1 MERLLLRSK
10 LLFGLLIGPMI
21 GFAQLP
27 TSAEFD
33 VQSNPA
39 GDSLRIYVTTTGGI
53 PFDGLIS
60 EVKFTLRWPSS
71 LPATIGPRTQ
81 FCQGGIDI
89 QFYQNTTQNAGNG
102 WKYATFTGF
111 ALDWISN
118 VCPDQ
123 AWIPGQPRLLMRV
136 SITNNGGTCTPFN
149 IANDAYTT
157 SNGRESYVELNGQ
170 EIPNNIQPNA
180 GIIGNPAA
188 CAVDCLQIPNGTAFP
203 GTPCD
208 DNNPNTF
215 NDTYNA
221 NCECIGMFFPNDCL
235 GIPSG
240 PNMPGTP
247 CDDSNANT
255 GADTWNSLCVCV
267 GIPFDCNN
275 VLGGP
280 DQPGTPCD
288 DNDPATTNDT
298 WTVDCDCEG
307 TIPAP
312 TYTVL
317 IAGTI
322 TPCSPAIAGGIV
334 SITSIQGTEPNI
346 NVTTT
351 LSPNCEFGEYF
362 TMTSPTGWFSF
373 SASCM
378 NGTIA
383 TATAQYEINVLGGG
397 DTLFVNL
404 DCSGAGPVDC
414 NNIPNGPD
422 MPGTPCDDG
431 DPNTINDTWTANCI
445 CTGINNPGPCDAGF
459 WVIQA
464 YENDPL
470 GQPIPIPY
478 NLWVWNLST
487 GASPFQFLWNFGD
500 GTSSTE
506 AFPTHVYPGT
516 GPYYLCLGIWDA
528 TGCTDTYCDTVAIDG
543 DGIYQGM
550 MPGGGDD
557 RSVLTISVVQN
568 TSTSIEENT
577 DPGSTLW
584 PNPAT
589 DLVNI
594 SLDRPVD
601 GRTRVSITDLE
612 GRLLR
617 TMDRTFTSGTST
629 LTLPV
634 ADLAAGV
641 YILSIENG
649 GRSMMHRFVRGQ

>member
-1 MERLLLRSK
+1 MYQ
-10 LLFGLLIGPMI
+10 GTVITNG
-21 GFAQLP
+21 GF
-27 TSAEFD
+27 
-33 VQSNPA
+33 
-39 GDSLRIYVTTTGGI
+39 
-53 PFDGLIS
+53 
-60 EVKFTLRWPSS
+60 
-71 LPATIGPRTQ
+71 
-81 FCQGGIDI
+81 
-89 QFYQNTTQNAGNG
+89 
-102 WKYATFTGF
+102 KYATYTAFGLQF
-111 ALDWISN
+111 IS
-118 VCPDQ
+118 VACPSQ
-123 AWIPGQPRLLMRV
+123 AWQPGIPKLLLTL
-136 SITNNGGTCTPFN
+136 SISGINGCVPFN

-157 SNGRESYVELNGQ
+157 TTGRESYVELNGQ
-170 EIPNNIQPNA
+170 EIPDSIEPTPA
-180 GIIGNPAA
+180 IIGDPQT
-188 CAVDCLQIPNGTAFP
+188 CTCIP

-208 DNNPNTF
+208 DNNPLT
-215 NDTYNA
+215 
-221 NCECIGMFFPNDCL
+221 E
-235 GIPSG
+235 S
-240 PNMPGTP
+240 
-247 CDDSNANT
+247 
-255 GADTWNSLCVCV
+255 DTWNDQCICIGSFLDT
-267 GIPFDCNN
+267 DCNG
-275 VLGGP
+275 VVGGP
-280 DQPGTPCD
+280 AQPGTPC
-288 DNDPATTNDT
+288 NDLDICTTNDLWDNVCNCSGT
-298 WTVDCDCEG
+298 FQDSDGDGTCDANDICPGGPEPGSQCDDGDPTTTGDSINANCICQG
-307 TIPAP
+307 TITGP

-431 DPNTINDTWTANCI
+431 DPNTINDTWNANCT
-445 CTGINNPGPCDAGF
+445 CSGISNPGPCDAGF

-464 YENDPL
+464 YENDPQ
-470 GQPIPIPY
+470 GQPIPTPY

-506 AFPTHVYPGT
+506 AFPTHIYPGT

-528 TGCTDTYCDTVAIDG
+528 TGCTDTYCDTIAIDG

-594 SLDRPVD
+594 SLDRPID

-641 YILSIENG
+641 YILSVENG